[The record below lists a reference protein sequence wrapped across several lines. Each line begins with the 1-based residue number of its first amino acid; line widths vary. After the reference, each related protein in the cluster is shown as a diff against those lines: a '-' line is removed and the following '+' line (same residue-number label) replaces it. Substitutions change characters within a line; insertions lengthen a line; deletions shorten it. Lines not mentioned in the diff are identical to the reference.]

1 MRYWLSNYKMKIF
14 SVQKKERTNF
24 KIILW
29 WELRRIIYNIFL
41 FISVF
46 ISLKILNI
54 ELSTL
59 EMGSGEYFV
68 FLIFIGFIIVCN
80 LIYTLGWLIELCI
93 KRSVTYAPKFLKITL
108 FITSFCLVIFVAGL
122 YVILH

>member
-1 MRYWLSNYKMKIF
+1 MKIF
-14 SVQKKERTNF
+14 CVQNKERTNF

-54 ELSTL
+54 DLSNL
-59 EMGSGEYFV
+59 EMGSGEYFI
-68 FLIFIGFIIVCN
+68 FLILIGFIIVSN
-80 LIYTLGWLIELCI
+80 LIYTLGWLIELLI
-93 KRSVTYAPKFLKITL
+93 KRSVTYAPKILKITL
-108 FITSFCLVIFVAGL
+108 LITSFCLVIFVTGL
-122 YVILH
+122 YVIFY